1 MAKGL
6 TIFNKLKAE
15 SSRLKANYLTGFTG
29 LTGYKKESSKF
40 QVQWFKAKS

>member
-1 MAKGL
+1 MTGRELHISGFAL
-6 TIFNKLKAE
+6 QIQNILKH
-15 SSRLKANYLTGFTG
+15 LTGFTG